1 MRTHVQ
7 YFWGG
12 AEHGGSP
19 PPPRPPGSLKQRT
32 ADVQTVGGSWLR
44 PLRKALSPETILALT
59 FRRGPD
65 GGGAGQGGWSA
76 GQAELSQKIILTSH
90 CLLPL
95 SGELKG
101 GEPHQPLPHLRRKP
115 TRGSGRGWH
124 LHFKMKRLYKHCGN
138 FTNNGKV
145 LRSGV
150 GEGICSLPHCSKVF
164 L

>member
-1 MRTHVQ
+1 MESLSPRTNGTLIFLHASGCACSQHLPVR
-7 YFWGG
+7 
-12 AEHGGSP
+12 AVP
-19 PPPRPPGSLKQRT
+19 PENGQELALGCPRP
-32 ADVQTVGGSWLR
+32 A
-44 PLRKALSPETILALT
+44 
-59 FRRGPD
+59 GP
-65 GGGAGQGGWSA
+65 GGGAGQGGRST

-101 GEPHQPLPHLRRKP
+101 GEPHQPLPHPRRKP
-115 TRGSGRGWH
+115 TRESGRVWH

-138 FTNNGKV
+138 FTNNGKM

-164 L
+164 LLSP